1 MFHSSSRAASPRGI
15 EPVSVPARSL
25 PSIPSAIWVAL
36 LSVFVIGCR
45 GSFKLEP
52 SDHETVLAQQVLGD
66 DKQRPEYR
74 DSVTLTTG
82 SVDAS
87 DLVSLGGNAKSR
99 RDYWGFSPDS
109 FPVNGRVW
117 YPADGDG
124 PFPLVLVVHGNHDM
138 TDYSDPGY
146 DYLGEHLASR
156 GYILASLDMNF
167 LNGSIREENDARGW
181 MFLKHIQE
189 WQRFD
194 ELEDSPVRGRVDLTR
209 ISLMGHS
216 RGGEAVAV
224 AAALNRL
231 SRYPEDGNV
240 TFDFGF
246 DIRSIVAIAP
256 VDGQYRPA
264 DQGTPIRDV
273 SYLVLHGSH
282 DGDVSSFHGL
292 RQYKRTTFSP
302 ESDGFKA
309 AVYVYRANHGQWN
322 TVWGPNDNGTRS
334 SRILAL
340 DALMPPEDQRGMALV
355 YVTAFLE
362 ATLKGEKRY
371 LPLFADHRVAG
382 GWLPP
387 TMYVTRYQHAS
398 FRPLTDYEEDVDL
411 TTGTQPGVRIDG
423 DSLGTW
429 KESGLYLRSRN
440 RASTSSSQESQ
451 AVWLGWNRKVAGQDE
466 LGRPARYVLNLPEG
480 LSAEWG
486 LGAGDA
492 LDLLLAATDSKPGP
506 RKTEEADSAGAQ
518 GVAGQEAE
526 GSEDTRGGNPSTG
539 GEGAGS
545 RGEDPEGSDD
555 EDEPIDLSVVLTD
568 TTGLS
573 AKVSLSGYGP
583 IRRPLEM
590 SILRRSDLEET
601 RYPQQY
607 EIVQQSYTIPLS
619 DFLEAEGRLD
629 LSALA
634 TVEFLFD
641 RTDAGEVI
649 LDQVGFSA
657 PDPAFL
663 RARVPRD

>member
-1 MFHSSSRAASPRGI
+1 M
-15 EPVSVPARSL
+15 
-25 PSIPSAIWVAL
+25 
-36 LSVFVIGCR
+36 
-45 GSFKLEP
+45 
-52 SDHETVLAQQVLGD
+52 
-66 DKQRPEYR
+66 
-74 DSVTLTTG
+74 
-82 SVDAS
+82 
-87 DLVSLGGNAKSR
+87 
-99 RDYWGFSPDS
+99 
-109 FPVNGRVW
+109 
-117 YPADGDG
+117 
-124 PFPLVLVVHGNHDM
+124 
-138 TDYSDPGY
+138 
-146 DYLGEHLASR
+146 
-156 GYILASLDMNF
+156 
-167 LNGSIREENDARGW
+167 
-181 MFLKHIQE
+181 
-189 WQRFD
+189 
-194 ELEDSPVRGRVDLTR
+194 VDLTR

-224 AAALNRL
+224 AAALNQL

-246 DIRSIVAIAP
+246 DIRSVVAIAP

-302 ESDGFKA
+302 DSDGFKA

-340 DALMPPEDQRGMALV
+340 DALMPPEDQREMALV

-398 FRPLTDYEEDVDL
+398 FRPVAEFEEDVDL
-411 TTGTQPGVRIDG
+411 TTGTEPGVRIEG

-451 AVWLGWNRKVAGQDE
+451 AVWLGWNRNVAGEDE
-466 LGRPARYVLNLPEG
+466 LGRPARYVLTLPEG
-480 LSAEWG
+480 LSADWG
-486 LGAGDA
+486 LGPGDA
-492 LDLLLAATDSKPGP
+492 LDLLLVATDSKPGP
-506 RKTEEADSAGAQ
+506 RKTEESDSAQAGAETGEGGEGSGESGGEDPSAGA
-518 GVAGQEAE
+518 GAPEA
-526 GSEDTRGGNPSTG
+526 
-539 GEGAGS
+539 
-545 RGEDPEGSDD
+545 SD
-555 EDEPIDLSVVLTD
+555 EEEPIDLSVVLTD
-568 TTGLS
+568 SAGRSATVPLS
-573 AKVSLSGYGP
+573 AYGP

-590 SILRRSDLEET
+590 SILRRSDVEET

-607 EIVQQSYTIPLS
+607 EIVQQSYTIPLT
-619 DFLEAEGRLD
+619 DFLDLEGMLD

-634 TVEFLFD
+634 TLEFVFD
-641 RTDAGEVI
+641 RTESGEVI
-649 LDQVGFSA
+649 LDQVGFST

-663 RARVPRD
+663 RARLPRD

>member
-1 MFHSSSRAASPRGI
+1 M
-15 EPVSVPARSL
+15 SVPARSL
-25 PSIPSAIWVAL
+25 SPIRPAIWVAL
-36 LSVFVIGCR
+36 LSILVVGCR

-52 SDHETVLAQQVLGD
+52 SDHETVLAEQVLEGPSPATPGPHAVATFYYGRGD

-74 DSVTLTTG
+74 DSVTLVTG

-87 DLVSLGGNAKSR
+87 KLVSLGGNAESR
-99 RDYWGFSPDS
+99 EDYWGFSPDS

-117 YPADGDG
+117 YPAEGEG

-167 LNGSIREENDARGW
+167 LNGSIRQENDARGW

-189 WQRFD
+189 WQRFH
-194 ELEDSPVRGRVDLTR
+194 ELEDSPVRGMVDLTR

-224 AAALNRL
+224 AAALNQL

-246 DIRSIVAIAP
+246 DIRSVVAIAP

-302 ESDGFKA
+302 DSDGFKA

-334 SRILAL
+334 SRILDL
-340 DALMPPEDQRGMALV
+340 DALMPPEDQREMALV

-362 ATLKGEKRY
+362 ATLEGEKRY

-398 FRPLTDYEEDVDL
+398 FRPVAEFEEDVDL
-411 TTGTQPGVRIDG
+411 TTGTEPGVRIEG

-440 RASTSSSQESQ
+440 RASTSSRQDSQ
-451 AVWLGWNRKVAGQDE
+451 AVWLGWNRNVAGEDE
-466 LGRPARYVLNLPEG
+466 LGRPARYVLTLPQG
-480 LSAEWG
+480 LSADWG
-486 LGAGDA
+486 LGPGGA
-492 LDLLLAATDSKPGP
+492 LDLLLVATDSKPGP
-506 RKTEEADSAGAQ
+506 RKTEESDSAQAGAET
-518 GVAGQEAE
+518 GE
-526 GSEDTRGGNPSTG
+526 G
-539 GEGAGS
+539 GEGSGESGGENPSAG
-545 RGEDPEGSDD
+545 EGASEASD
-555 EDEPIDLSVVLTD
+555 EEEPIDLSVVLTD
-568 TTGLS
+568 STGRSATVPLS
-573 AKVSLSGYGP
+573 AYGP

-607 EIVQQSYTIPLS
+607 EIVQQSYTIPLT
-619 DFLEAEGRLD
+619 DFLDLEGMLD

-634 TVEFLFD
+634 TVEFVFD
-641 RTDAGEVI
+641 RTESGEVI
-649 LDQVGFSA
+649 LDQVGFST

-663 RARVPRD
+663 RARLPRD